1 MLQALNEDGMTK
13 KHGKKHENEAQP
25 IDAQVPESGSGEKGS
40 DAHMHGSD
48 AEKADKH
55 TEPQAASQQPGAKGA
70 AAANGTEPIQPAE
83 SGTEAKTEPS
93 DAEKNAQLEAKCR
106 ELQDQYLRKAADFDN
121 YRKRMIKEKQEAID
135 YANTN
140 LLSDLLQI
148 LDDFDRAIEAGQ
160 KAGSENTEAFMQGVL
175 MIRKGLLSLLDS
187 KYGLQY
193 YEVQGKV
200 FDPAIHE
207 AVATNPSAEVTEP
220 TVGAELQKGYK
231 LKERVLRPAKVMV
244 LMPAQAETK

>member
-1 MLQALNEDGMTK
+1 MGQKHKKGHEHASEDTVRPIEQTDTDTKAEETVEDGVVSNAAEQPLK
-13 KHGKKHENEAQP
+13 KT
-25 IDAQVPESGSGEKGS
+25 ESVVSAGDTQS
-40 DAHMHGSD
+40 A
-48 AEKADKH
+48 AE
-55 TEPQAASQQPGAKGA
+55 TQQ
-70 AAANGTEPIQPAE
+70 
-83 SGTEAKTEPS
+83 EPS
-93 DAEKNAQLEAKCR
+93 DAEKLAVLEAKCR

-148 LDDFDRAIEAGQ
+148 LDDFDRAIEAGK
-160 KAGSENTEAFMQGVL
+160 KAGDDAAAFMQGVV
-175 MIRKGLLSLLDS
+175 MIRSGLLTLLES

-193 YEVQGKV
+193 YEVQGLV
-200 FDPAIHE
+200 FNPEIHE

-231 LKERVLRPAKVMV
+231 LKERILRPAKVMV
-244 LMPAQAETK
+244 LMPAPAETP

>member
-1 MLQALNEDGMTK
+1 MTK
-13 KHGKKHENEAQP
+13 KHGKKHEHENEAQP
-25 IDAQVPESGSGEKGS
+25 IEPAGTDSATGTDAAAHAESC
-40 DAHMHGSD
+40 A
-48 AEKADKH
+48 ADKH
-55 TEPQAASQQPGAKGA
+55 GQHTAAEAIGKPQHEGSVGGA
-70 AAANGTEPIQPAE
+70 AQHTESARDAQQ
-83 SGTEAKTEPS
+83 EPS
-93 DAEKNAQLEAKCR
+93 DTDKIATLETKCR

-121 YRKRMIKEKQEAID
+121 YRKRMIREKQEAID

-148 LDDFDRAIEAGQ
+148 LDDFDRAIEAGK
-160 KAGSENTEAFMQGVL
+160 KAGEDAAAFMQGVM
-175 MIRKGLLSLLDS
+175 MIRSGLLTLLES

-193 YEVQGKV
+193 YEVQGLV
-200 FDPAIHE
+200 FNPEIHE

-244 LMPAQAETK
+244 LMPTPAETK

>member
-1 MLQALNEDGMTK
+1 MTK
-13 KHGKKHENEAQP
+13 KHGKKHEHENEAQP
-25 IDAQVPESGSGEKGS
+25 IEPAGTDSATGTDAAAHAESC
-40 DAHMHGSD
+40 A
-48 AEKADKH
+48 ADKH
-55 TEPQAASQQPGAKGA
+55 GQHTAAEATGKPQHEGA
-70 AAANGTEPIQPAE
+70 AGEPARDAQQ
-83 SGTEAKTEPS
+83 EPS
-93 DAEKNAQLEAKCR
+93 DTDKIATLETKCR

-148 LDDFDRAIEAGQ
+148 LDDFDRAIEAGK
-160 KAGSENTEAFMQGVL
+160 KAGEESAAAFIQGVV
-175 MIRKGLLSLLDS
+175 MIRSGLLTLLES

-193 YEVQGKV
+193 YEVQGLV
-200 FDPAIHE
+200 FNPEIHE
-207 AVATNPSAEVTEP
+207 AVAINPSAEVTEP

-244 LMPAQAETK
+244 LMPTPAETK

>member
-1 MLQALNEDGMTK
+1 MTK
-13 KHGKKHENEAQP
+13 KHGKKHEHENEAQP
-25 IDAQVPESGSGEKGS
+25 IEPAGTDAAAHAESC
-40 DAHMHGSD
+40 A
-48 AEKADKH
+48 ADKH
-55 TEPQAASQQPGAKGA
+55 GQHTAAEATGKPQHEGA
-70 AAANGTEPIQPAE
+70 AGGAAQHEDPARD
-83 SGTEAKTEPS
+83 AQQEPS
-93 DAEKNAQLEAKCR
+93 DTDKIATLETKCR

-148 LDDFDRAIEAGQ
+148 LDDFDRAIEAGK
-160 KAGSENTEAFMQGVL
+160 KAGEDAAAFMQGVM
-175 MIRKGLLSLLDS
+175 MIRSGLLTLLES

-193 YEVQGKV
+193 YEVQGLV
-200 FDPAIHE
+200 FNPEIHE

-244 LMPAQAETK
+244 LMPTPAETK

>member
-1 MLQALNEDGMTK
+1 MGQKHK
-13 KHGKKHENEAQP
+13 KEHEHENEAQP
-25 IDAQVPESGSGEKGS
+25 IEQTDTDTKAEETVEDDVVSNAAEQPLKKTESVVSAGDVES
-40 DAHMHGSD
+40 A
-48 AEKADKH
+48 AE
-55 TEPQAASQQPGAKGA
+55 TQQ
-70 AAANGTEPIQPAE
+70 
-83 SGTEAKTEPS
+83 EPS
-93 DAEKNAQLEAKCR
+93 DAEKLAVLEAKCR

-148 LDDFDRAIEAGQ
+148 LDDFDRAIEAGK
-160 KAGSENTEAFMQGVL
+160 KAGDDAAAFMQGVV
-175 MIRKGLLSLLDS
+175 MIRSGLLTLLES

-193 YEVQGKV
+193 YEVQGLV
-200 FDPAIHE
+200 FNPEIHE

-231 LKERVLRPAKVMV
+231 LKERILRPAKVMV
-244 LMPAQAETK
+244 LMPAPAETP

>member
-1 MLQALNEDGMTK
+1 MTK
-13 KHGKKHENEAQP
+13 KHGKKHEHENEAQP
-25 IDAQVPESGSGEKGS
+25 IEPAGTDSATGTDAAAHAESC
-40 DAHMHGSD
+40 A
-48 AEKADKH
+48 ADKH
-55 TEPQAASQQPGAKGA
+55 GQHAAAEQTGKPQHGGA
-70 AAANGTEPIQPAE
+70 AGEPARDAQQE
-83 SGTEAKTEPS
+83 SS
-93 DAEKNAQLEAKCR
+93 DTDKLASLEAKCR

-148 LDDFDRAIEAGQ
+148 LDDFDRAIEAGK
-160 KAGSENTEAFMQGVL
+160 KAGEDAAAFMQGVM
-175 MIRKGLLSLLDS
+175 MIRSGLLTLLES

-193 YEVQGKV
+193 YEVQGLV
-200 FDPAIHE
+200 FNPEIHE

-231 LKERVLRPAKVMV
+231 LKERILRPAKVMV
-244 LMPAQAETK
+244 LMPTPAETK

>member
-1 MLQALNEDGMTK
+1 MTK
-13 KHGKKHENEAQP
+13 KHGKKHEHENEAQP
-25 IDAQVPESGSGEKGS
+25 IEPAGMDPAAGISTEATAGGATENTGHHAATEQQAGQPQHEGAAGGAAQHTESARDAQ
-40 DAHMHGSD
+40 
-48 AEKADKH
+48 
-55 TEPQAASQQPGAKGA
+55 Q
-70 AAANGTEPIQPAE
+70 
-83 SGTEAKTEPS
+83 EPS
-93 DAEKNAQLEAKCR
+93 DTDKIATLETKCR

-148 LDDFDRAIEAGQ
+148 LDDFDRAIEAGK
-160 KAGSENTEAFMQGVL
+160 KAGEESAAAFMQGVV
-175 MIRKGLLSLLDS
+175 MIRSGLLTLLES

-193 YEVQGKV
+193 YEAQGHV
-200 FDPAIHE
+200 FNPDIHE

-244 LMPAQAETK
+244 LMPTPAETK

>member
-1 MLQALNEDGMTK
+1 MTK

-25 IDAQVPESGSGEKGS
+25 IDAQIPESGCEENN
-40 DAHMHGSD
+40 AAAQTHGVH
-48 AEKADKH
+48 AEKEEVH
-55 TEPQAASQQPGAKGA
+55 TETQPTGQQKTQADTATGAETVQTA
-70 AAANGTEPIQPAE
+70 EPRK
-83 SGTEAKTEPS
+83 EAKTEPS
-93 DAEKNAQLEAKCR
+93 DAEKNARLEAKCR

-135 YANTN
+135 YANSN

-160 KAGSENTEAFMQGVL
+160 KAGTDGTEALLQGVQ
-175 MIRKGLLSLLDS
+175 MIRNGLLSLLES

-200 FDPAIHE
+200 FDPEIHE
-207 AVATNPSAEVTEP
+207 AVATNPSTEVTEP

-231 LKERVLRPAKVMV
+231 LKGRILRSAKVMV
-244 LMPAQAETK
+244 LMPAPAEEK

>member
-1 MLQALNEDGMTK
+1 MTK
-13 KHGKKHENEAQP
+13 KHGKKHEHENEAQP
-25 IDAQVPESGSGEKGS
+25 IEPAGTDAAAHAESC
-40 DAHMHGSD
+40 A
-48 AEKADKH
+48 ADKH
-55 TEPQAASQQPGAKGA
+55 GQHAAAEQTGKPQHEGA
-70 AAANGTEPIQPAE
+70 AGEPARDAQQ
-83 SGTEAKTEPS
+83 EPS
-93 DAEKNAQLEAKCR
+93 DTDKIATLETKCR

-148 LDDFDRAIEAGQ
+148 LDDFDRAIEAGK
-160 KAGSENTEAFMQGVL
+160 KAGEDAAAFMQGVM
-175 MIRKGLLSLLDS
+175 MIRSGLLTLLES

-193 YEVQGKV
+193 YEVQGLV
-200 FDPAIHE
+200 FNPEIHE

-231 LKERVLRPAKVMV
+231 LKERILRPAKVMV
-244 LMPAQAETK
+244 LMPTPAETK